1 MRDATNASY
10 YHLDKA
16 YVNIISLLLLFTIQ
30 PYTYP
35 NYFLATFVIVAR
47 GYRDHSRLF
56 PSEESSWVIAN
67 MDGRTFP
74 SRFVPR
80 RFAVL
85 LARRVTGP
93 RRGITRLTQR
103 LERLAR
109 NAGNRGDLV
118 RVYQSFPPAR
128 ERAPSIKTKLSTR
141 VLSPIPDG
149 ESSILESK
157 REPKDY

>member
-1 MRDATNASY
+1 MLILFPSSFFSRSNRTPIQTTFS
-10 YHLDKA
+10 LL
-16 YVNIISLLLLFTIQ
+16 SLLLHAVTAIILVSSL
-30 PYTYP
+30 PK
-35 NYFLATFVIVAR
+35 R
-47 GYRDHSRLF
+47 
-56 PSEESSWVIAN
+56 SSWVIAK

>member
-1 MRDATNASY
+1 MLILFPSSFFSRSNRTPIQTTFS
-10 YHLDKA
+10 LL
-16 YVNIISLLLLFTIQ
+16 SLLLHALTAIILVSSL
-30 PYTYP
+30 PK
-35 NYFLATFVIVAR
+35 NRR
-47 GYRDHSRLF
+47 GLSQR
-56 PSEESSWVIAN
+56 W
-67 MDGRTFP
+67 MDGP
-74 SRFVPR
+74 SRRDPVVPR